1 LRDNYLRTRV
11 FEVDKYPTLEFVAK
25 RAPGVPVPLPGTPQ
39 TQANGFQLVG
49 DMTLHGVTKEVSWNL
64 LITVRGAAV
73 AGRAMTTLT
82 FQQFNLMK
90 PMVPFLLSA
99 DDKIQ
104 LEVEFRCNRTAV

>member
-1 LRDNYLRTRV
+1 
-11 FEVDKYPTLEFVAK
+11 
-25 RAPGVPVPLPGTPQ
+25 
-39 TQANGFQLVG
+39 
-49 DMTLHGVTKEVSWNL
+49 MTLHGITKEVSWNM